1 MGQFHSAAAVV
12 VVEVVVVNANAM
24 MMMTVEGND
33 TVPGRVT
40 T

>member
-1 MGQFHSAAAVV
+1 MGQFHSADVV
-12 VVEVVVVNANAM
+12 AVEVVVVNANAM
-24 MMMTVEGND
+24 MMTVVGNG

>member
-1 MGQFHSAAAVV
+1 MGQFHSAVAAA
-12 VVEVVVVNANAM
+12 VVEVVVNANV
-24 MMMTVEGND
+24 MMMTVEGSD